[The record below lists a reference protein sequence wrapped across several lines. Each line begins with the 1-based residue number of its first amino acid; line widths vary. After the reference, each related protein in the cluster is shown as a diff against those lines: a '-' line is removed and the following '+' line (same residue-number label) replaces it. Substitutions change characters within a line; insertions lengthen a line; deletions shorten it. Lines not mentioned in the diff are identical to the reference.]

1 MVENNFR
8 NAGILSGD
16 FALRYVVSFMFSVIL
31 IYGFYVHFHGDYSP
45 GGGFQGGVIVA
56 SAVILYAMVFG
67 CSKVGI
73 ALPNLGT
80 IAAIG
85 LFIYFVTGIIS
96 VFLGGNFLS
105 YVFSL
110 FDSVTEQKLGV
121 FLVELGVGLTVFSS
135 VVSIYFDFASLQND
149 IH

>member
-1 MVENNFR
+1 MGSSVR

-16 FALRYVVSFMFSVIL
+16 SALRYIVSFMFSVIL

-45 GGGFQGGVIVA
+45 GGGFQGGVVVA

-67 CSKVGI
+67 CSQVCM
-73 ALPNLGT
+73 ALPSLGAV
-80 IAAIG
+80 AAIG
-85 LFIYFVTGIIS
+85 LFIYFVTGIVS
-96 VFLGGNFLS
+96 VFLGGSFLS
-105 YVFSL
+105 YIFLL

-121 FLVELGVGLTVFSS
+121 FVVELGVGLTVFSS